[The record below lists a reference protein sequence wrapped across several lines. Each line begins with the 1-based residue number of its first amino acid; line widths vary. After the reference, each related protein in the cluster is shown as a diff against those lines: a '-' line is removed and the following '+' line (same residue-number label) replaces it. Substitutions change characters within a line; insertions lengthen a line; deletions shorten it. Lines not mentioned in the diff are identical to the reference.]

1 MKTDVEYLIFR
12 LENGNC
18 YRINK
23 NNIIEFNGQIKKEMV
38 DYSYFGVEMGLQETP
53 IIDSLLVVIDDYN
66 NIIPLETEENYH
78 PEDESI
84 SFVRIG
90 YKNDEAIDAFV
101 NMSDREYNRNQINGL
116 KGNTL
121 FITIENN

>member
-1 MKTDVEYLIFR
+1 MK
-12 LENGNC
+12 
-18 YRINK
+18 
-23 NNIIEFNGQIKKEMV
+23 II
-38 DYSYFGVEMGLQETP
+38 
-53 IIDSLLVVIDDYN
+53 YN

-116 KGNTL
+116 NGNKL

>member
-1 MKTDVEYLIFR
+1 MKTDIEYLIFR
-12 LENGNC
+12 LENGSC

-23 NNIIEFNGQIKKEMV
+23 NNIIEFNEQIKKEIV

-84 SFVRIG
+84 SFIRIG
-90 YKNDEAIDAFV
+90 YKDDKVIDAFV

>member
-1 MKTDVEYLIFR
+1 MKTDIEYLIFR
-12 LENGNC
+12 LENGSC

-23 NNIIEFNGQIKKEMV
+23 NNIIEFNGQIKKEIV
-38 DYSYFGVEMGLQETP
+38 DYSYFGVEMGLQETL

-84 SFVRIG
+84 SFIRIG
-90 YKNDEAIDAFV
+90 YKDDKVIDAFV